1 MIRVVLVKSSRE
13 AKNCWRSLLV
23 GAYDCDPLMFDQ
35 MEKKMTLERFQREVR
50 PLCASLVF
58 NIIFSII
65 LRIRDSISVGLK
77 LLVTITKVDQI
88 CPNYPSLL

>member
-35 MEKKMTLERFQREVR
+35 MEKKMTLERFQREV
-50 PLCASLVF
+50 
-58 NIIFSII
+58 
-65 LRIRDSISVGLK
+65 
-77 LLVTITKVDQI
+77 
-88 CPNYPSLL
+88 CP